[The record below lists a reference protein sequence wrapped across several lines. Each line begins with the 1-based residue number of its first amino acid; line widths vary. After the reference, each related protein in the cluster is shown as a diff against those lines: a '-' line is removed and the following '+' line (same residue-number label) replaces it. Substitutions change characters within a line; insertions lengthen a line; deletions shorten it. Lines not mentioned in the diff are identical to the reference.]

1 MSVRAKAWGWQV
13 LGRCWLTFGARQRA
27 RTCWLHAC
35 RQDRTSAG
43 LWAAL
48 AHHHAT
54 GQRWGRAL
62 RWQARAARLA
72 PSHAAMHYNLGYLC
86 DRLDD
91 AVGAEAAFR
100 QAVALAPSLDQ
111 AWYGWGLALRRLGR
125 LKEALDVQL
134 RNTQLQPLSPHGWME
149 VARLQAALGQQTA
162 AARTVDHLGGFEPK
176 AARQLAA
183 ELWASPTPNQV
194 AIA

>member
-1 MSVRAKAWGWQV
+1 M
-13 LGRCWLTFGARQRA
+13 GRCWLTLGAQQRA
-27 RTCWLHAC
+27 RACWLKAC
-35 RQDRTSAG
+35 QRDRA
-43 LWAAL
+43 LAEAWAAL
-48 AHHHAT
+48 AHGHAT

-72 PSHAAMHYNLGYLC
+72 PGNAATYYNLGYLRE
-86 DRLDD
+86 RLND

-100 QAVALAPSLDQ
+100 QAVALAPLLDQ

-125 LKEALDVQL
+125 LKEALDAQL

-149 VARLQAALGQQTA
+149 VARLQAALGQETA
-162 AARTVDHLGGFEPK
+162 AAKTVDHLGGFDPK

-183 ELWASPTPNQV
+183 ELWVCPSPSQAAT
-194 AIA
+194 A